1 MNAVSRHTGPSRD
14 TQRLIDAEA
23 ALFAGEY
30 EKHFVAGESKPTEI
44 GMPFFLPA
52 PESGTGVL
60 LIHGLMA
67 APEEVRQWAEFLH
80 AQGLTVYAPRL
91 SGHGTSPED
100 LATRSYRDW
109 LRSVD
114 RGHAILKTCCKKI
127 LIAGFSTGAGLAL
140 QTVILKP
147 RDFEAVIAISAPL
160 QFKSLSSRFAELM
173 NGFNLLCRHLG
184 RPSRTREFVKN
195 PADNPHINYLL
206 CPVSAFVQ
214 VKALMKNV
222 RRSLPEIRIPALVL
236 HARHD
241 PKVAPRSGPAIF
253 RRLGTDQ
260 KHFAWID
267 FDKHGIVRGEIALTV
282 FQEVESFLT
291 EHHLIQTQK

>member
-1 MNAVSRHTGPSRD
+1 MTSKLTGFSRE

-23 ALFAGEY
+23 ALFTEEY
-30 EKHFVAGESKPTEI
+30 EKHFVAGESKPPEI
-44 GMPFFLPA
+44 GMPFFLHA
-52 PESGTGVL
+52 PESDTGVL
-60 LIHGLMA
+60 LMHGLMA
-67 APEEVRQWAEFLH
+67 APEEVRHWAEFLH
-80 AQGLTVYAPRL
+80 AKGLTVYAPRL
-91 SGHGTSPED
+91 SGHGTSPDD

-109 LRSVD
+109 LSSVD
-114 RGHAILKTCCKKI
+114 RGHAVLKTCCKKI

-147 RDFEAVIAISAPL
+147 RDFEAVIAASAPL
-160 QFKSLSSRFAELM
+160 QFQSFSSRFAELLH
-173 NGFNLLCRHLG
+173 GFNLLCGHLG
-184 RPSRTREFVKN
+184 RPSWTRKFVTN
-195 PADNPHINYLL
+195 HADNPHINYLL

-214 VKALMKNV
+214 VKAFMRKV
-222 RRSLPEIRIPALVL
+222 RRSLPEIRIPVLVL

-260 KHFAWID
+260 KHFVWID
-267 FDKHGIVRGEIALTV
+267 FDQHGIVRGEIARKV

-291 EHHLIQTQK
+291 KHRLIQTEK